1 MGKKYNQLSREDR
14 IQIEALYESGM
25 KAVKIAEQLGY
36 HYSTIYRELKRG
48 KTVRRNRSDW
58 SERKFTAMI
67 KGRLNTKKINVNVE
81 EKE

>member
-36 HYSTIYRELKRG
+36 HYSTIYRENLKE
-48 KTVRRNRSDW
+48 
-58 SERKFTAMI
+58 ERQ
-67 KGRLNTKKINVNVE
+67 
-81 EKE
+81 